1 MSLSTAL
8 QSETPASLSMEPHRP
23 AEQQAA
29 SRAQSCCA
37 LILLHCM
44 CTHKFTHTYSHVLH
58 MHKHARKGTLTKIV
72 IFLKKRKALTKN
84 ERTHTHTHSKKRKT
98 CPQTHKNALSQERAQ
113 SETGAQMEMHMHTST
128 GLPHSN
134 TQIIRWHV
142 HDERNSTHFPPL
154 AYSCAHTIVSNH

>member
-44 CTHKFTHTYSHVLH
+44 CTHKFTLTYSHVLH
-58 MHKHARKGTLTKIV
+58 MHKHTRRGTLTKIAFCFF
-72 IFLKKRKALTKN
+72 FLKRKALTKN
-84 ERTHTHTHSKKRKT
+84 ERTHTHTLKKNPNMSTNTQKCSLTGT
-98 CPQTHKNALSQERAQ
+98 CPVRDRGT
-113 SETGAQMEMHMHTST
+113 METST

-134 TQIIRWHV
+134 T
-142 HDERNSTHFPPL
+142 N
-154 AYSCAHTIVSNH
+154 N

>member
-44 CTHKFTHTYSHVLH
+44 CTHKFTLTYSHVLH
-58 MHKHARKGTLTKIV
+58 MHKHTRRGTLTKIAFCWV
-72 IFLKKRKALTKN
+72 FLKAKHSQRMSAS
-84 ERTHTHTHSKKRKT
+84 THTRSKKTPT
-98 CPQTHKNALSQERAQ
+98 CTQTHKNALSQERAQ
-113 SETGAQMEMHMHTST
+113 SETGAEMETST

-134 TQIIRWHV
+134 T
-142 HDERNSTHFPPL
+142 N
-154 AYSCAHTIVSNH
+154 N

>member
-44 CTHKFTHTYSHVLH
+44 CTHKFTLTYSRVLH
-58 MHKHARKGTLTKIV
+58 MHKHTRRGTLTKIE
-72 IFLKKRKALTKN
+72 IFFLKKRKALTKN
-84 ERTHTHTHSKKRKT
+84 ERTHTHTLKK
-98 CPQTHKNALSQERAQ
+98 PQHVHKHTKMLSHRNVPSQRQ
-113 SETGAQMEMHMHTST
+113 GHKWK
-128 GLPHSN
+128 LPQADHIQR
-134 TQIIRWHV
+134 QIIRWHV